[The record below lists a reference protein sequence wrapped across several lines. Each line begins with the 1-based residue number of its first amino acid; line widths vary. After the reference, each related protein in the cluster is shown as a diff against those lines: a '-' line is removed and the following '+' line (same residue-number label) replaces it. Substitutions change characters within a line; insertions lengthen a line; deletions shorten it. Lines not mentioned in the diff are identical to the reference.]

1 MRLLHIL
8 NTPLNYLRLFFR
20 IIGGFSFFRLALTR
34 VRPRVSLTKF
44 PRSVSVMWQIC
55 AVWGVAR
62 LDKGVRPSE
71 REKGCKC
78 KIGVIWGY
86 EKNRPLFGR
95 SLRIESAAYIRYF
108 RRHQRG
114 KTAALPFFTLSACL
128 LRYGLN
134 AFGFNYG

>member
-1 MRLLHIL
+1 MRLLHIF
-8 NTPLNYLRLFFR
+8 NAPLNYLRLFFR

-44 PRSVSVMWQIC
+44 PRSVSAMGQIC

-71 REKGCKC
+71 REKGCKMQNR
-78 KIGVIWGY
+78 VNMGY

-95 SLRIESAAYIRYF
+95 SLRIETAADMRYF
-108 RRHQRG
+108 RRLFSNR
-114 KTAALPFFTLSACL
+114 L
-128 LRYGLN
+128 
-134 AFGFNYG
+134 

>member
-1 MRLLHIL
+1 MRLLHIF
-8 NTPLNYLRLFFR
+8 NAPLNYLRLFFR

-44 PRSVSVMWQIC
+44 PRSVSAMGQIC

-78 KIGVIWGY
+78 KIGAFAGH
-86 EKNRPLFGR
+86 EKTALCSGGLCGLNRLPICDTSDGMKG
-95 SLRIESAAYIRYF
+95 
-108 RRHQRG
+108 G